1 MRQIVVE
8 AFGGPEALVLRQ
20 VPEPTPPADGWLLET
35 RAIGVNFADVV
46 GRRGRYTKDARC
58 PFFPGLEAS
67 GVIVAAG
74 PRARGFERG
83 ETVLTLNFA
92 GGCYAERIAVGPGD
106 VLRGPAGWSFEEL
119 AALAATFGTAWY
131 AMHEVARVRSGES
144 ALIQAAAGAVGTAA
158 VALARSHGMTPV
170 IGATGSADKCAF
182 VRELGAD
189 ACIDYGREDLRERV
203 LALTGGRGVDYAL
216 ESVGG
221 AAFERC
227 LAALAPMGRLVTI
240 GFSSVD
246 DGHADAI
253 KRIHPISL
261 FQRSIS
267 IGGLNV
273 NNLRIA
279 GRAREWAA
287 LVAHVEQHGLRPVIG
302 QSWPLA
308 EAAAAHAALEGR
320 KTRGKVLLLP

>member
-8 AFGGPEALVLRQ
+8 AFGGPEALVLRE
-20 VPEPTPPADGWLLET
+20 VPEPKPPEDGWLLET

-58 PFFPGLEAS
+58 PFYPGLEAS

-74 PRARGFERG
+74 PKARGFEHG
-83 ETVLTLNFA
+83 ERVLTLDFA
-92 GGCYAERIAVGPGD
+92 GGCYAERVAVRPGD
-106 VLRGPAGWSFEEL
+106 VLRGPAGYSFEEL
-119 AALAATFGTAWY
+119 SAFAATFGTAWY
-131 AMHEVARVRSGES
+131 AMHEIARVRSGES
-144 ALIQAAAGAVGTAA
+144 ALIMAAAGAVGTAA
-158 VALARSHGMTPV
+158 LALARSHGMRPV
-170 IGATGSADKCAF
+170 IGATGSDDKCAF
-182 VRELGAD
+182 VRELGAQG
-189 ACIDYGREDLRERV
+189 CINYGLENLRQR
-203 LALTGGRGVDYAL
+203 LAELTGGRGVDYVL

-221 AAFERC
+221 EALEAAI
-227 LAALAPMGRLVTI
+227 ASLAPMGRLVTI
-240 GFSSVD
+240 GYSSVD
-246 DGHADAI
+246 DKHADAI
-253 KRIHPISL
+253 KRIHPITL

-279 GRAREWAA
+279 GRAQQWAA
-287 LVAHVEQHGLRPVIG
+287 LVAHVEAHGLRPVIG
-302 QSWPLA
+302 QTWPLA

>member
-1 MRQIVVE
+1 
-8 AFGGPEALVLRQ
+8 
-20 VPEPTPPADGWLLET
+20 GWLAL
-35 RAIGVNFADVV
+35 G
-46 GRRGRYTKDARC
+46 
-58 PFFPGLEAS
+58 
-67 GVIVAAG
+67 AAG
-74 PRARGFERG
+74 A
-83 ETVLTLNFA
+83 A
-92 GGCYAERIAVGPGD
+92 AAVGLD
-106 VLRGPAGWSFEEL
+106 TTQNIS
-119 AALAATFGTAWY
+119 Y
-131 AMHEVARVRSGES
+131 
-144 ALIQAAAGAVGTAA
+144 QAAALLG
-158 VALARSHGMTPV
+158 ALARSHGMQPV
-170 IGATGSADKCAF
+170 IGAAGSADKCAF
-182 VRELGAD
+182 VREHGAD
-189 ACIDYGREDLRERV
+189 ASIDYGREDLRERV
-203 LALTGGRGVDYAL
+203 LALTGGRGVDYVL

-221 AAFERC
+221 EALERC

-279 GRAREWAA
+279 GRAAEWAA
-287 LVAHVEQHGLRPVIG
+287 LVAHVERHGLRPVIG

-320 KTRGKVLLLP
+320 RTRGKVLLRP

>member
-8 AFGGPEALVLRQ
+8 AFGGPEALVLRE
-20 VPEPTPPADGWLLET
+20 VPEPAPPADGWVLET

-58 PFFPGLEAS
+58 PFLPGLEAA

-74 PRARGFERG
+74 PRARGFGPG
-83 ETVLTLNFA
+83 ETVVTLNFA

-106 VLRGPAGWSFEEL
+106 VLRGPDGWSFQEL
-119 AALAATFGTAWY
+119 AAFSATFGTAWY
-131 AMHEVARVRSGES
+131 AMHQIARVRPGES

-158 VALARSHGMTPV
+158 LALARSHGMSPV
-170 IGATGSADKCAF
+170 IGATGSDEKCAF

-189 ACIDYGREDLRERV
+189 AAINYAREDLRERAV
-203 LALTGGRGVDYAL
+203 ALTGGRGVDYVL

-221 AAFERC
+221 EALERC

-240 GFSSVD
+240 GYSSVD
-246 DGHADAI
+246 EKHADTI

-267 IGGLNV
+267 VGGLNV

-279 GRAREWAA
+279 GRSEEWRRI
-287 LVAHVEQHGLRPVIG
+287 VAHVERAGLRPVIG
-302 QSWPLA
+302 QTWPLA
-308 EAAAAHAALEGR
+308 QAPAAHAALEGR
-320 KTRGKVLLLP
+320 QTRGKVLLIP

>member
-8 AFGGPEALVLRQ
+8 AFGGPEALVLRE
-20 VPEPTPPADGWLLET
+20 VPEPKAPEDGWLLET

-46 GRRGRYTKDARC
+46 GRRGRYTKDART
-58 PFFPGLEAS
+58 PFYPGLEAS
-67 GVIVAAG
+67 GVVVAAG

-83 ETVLTLNFA
+83 ERVLTLNFA

-106 VLRGPAGWSFEEL
+106 VLRGPAGFSFEEL
-119 AALAATFGTAWY
+119 AAFSATFGTAWY
-131 AMHEVARVRSGES
+131 AMHEIARARSGES
-144 ALIQAAAGAVGTAA
+144 ALITAAAGAVGTAA
-158 VALARSHGMTPV
+158 VTLARSHGLRPV
-170 IGATGSADKCAF
+170 IGATGSDDKCAF

-189 ACIDYGREDLRERV
+189 ACLDYTRQDLRSEV
-203 LALTGGRGVDYAL
+203 AALTGGRGVDYVL

-221 AAFERC
+221 ESLEAAI
-227 LAALAPMGRLVTI
+227 AALAPMGRLVTI
-240 GFSSVD
+240 GYSSVD
-246 DGHADAI
+246 AQHADAI
-253 KRIHPISL
+253 KRIHPITL

-279 GRAREWAA
+279 GRAQEWAA
-287 LVAHVEQHGLRPVIG
+287 LVAHVETHRLRPVIG
-302 QSWPLA
+302 QTWPLA

-320 KTRGKVLLLP
+320 KTRGKVLLIP